1 MQKGFGFITPDAGA
15 HAGWGAMRLEADGL
29 TLSPLVASHTCIPHP
44 PHPPPLAG
52 GEDLFVHQT
61 AILSEGF
68 RSLKD
73 GENVEFTVETAGDG
87 RTRAVNV
94 TGPNGQAP
102 EGAPRPAYGACV
114 VPA

>member
-15 HAGWGAMRLEADGL
+15 HAGWGAMRRQAAGRRRRPHRPRPP
-29 TLSPLVASHTCIPHP
+29 THHP
-44 PHPPPLAG
+44 PRHPPPLAG